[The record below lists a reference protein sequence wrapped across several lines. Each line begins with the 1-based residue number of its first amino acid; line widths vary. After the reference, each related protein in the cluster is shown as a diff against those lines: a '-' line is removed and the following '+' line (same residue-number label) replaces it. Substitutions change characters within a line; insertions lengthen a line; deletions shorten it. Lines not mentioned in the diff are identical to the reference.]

1 MELTGE
7 KKMMEILKKF
17 RAIVF
22 AAIAIFLYLFG
33 YRYAK
38 EVTENKQTKGK
49 LNAVKAAKNVRS
61 GLSDIDRIKRLHD
74 KYKR

>member
-1 MELTGE
+1 
-7 KKMMEILKKF
+7 MMEILKKF
-17 RAIVF
+17 RVIVF
-22 AAIAIFLYLFG
+22 TAIALFLYLFG
-33 YRYAK
+33 YRHAK
-38 EVTENKQTKGK
+38 EAAENKQTKGK